1 VYANDAAVRV
11 LGFPS
16 AEALLRAPLTEIMAR
31 WEMLTPEGEPISLM
45 SLPGRQA
52 LMGEEPEPMLVQ
64 FREHGGHETRW
75 SRIKAKPVREADGTV
90 RLAINVIEDV
100 TELKQVEE
108 AQRFLAESSR
118 LLAGSL
124 DYESTLAT
132 IAKLAVP
139 GVADWCGVDLAG
151 DRPLEAQRVAVEHV
165 DPAKVALAQE
175 LADRYP
181 AEARTDRGLHQVLTT
196 GESQL
201 WPHIPDELIVEA
213 AQDEEH
219 LRLIRELGMSSAMIV
234 PMRVR
239 ERVLGAISFVSAES
253 GKTFTPADLRLAED
267 LALRA
272 GAAVENARLYRARST
287 IAQTLQASLLPP
299 MLPEVPGAD
308 AGASTRRPARTTR
321 SAATSTTCSRRARPL
336 VRGHRRRLRQG
347 RGGRGGDRADALH
360 DPRGGG
366 AAPLARRD
374 PALGQRGDGARGLD
388 ALLHRR
394 DRAPRPLGRPQRP
407 DGRGRRPPL
416 PIVVRADGRVEE
428 LEGSGTLLGLVDDPK
443 LDDVVTELLPATP
456 SCSTPTA

>member
-1 VYANDAAVRV
+1 
-11 LGFPS
+11 
-16 AEALLRAPLTEIMAR
+16 M
-31 WEMLTPEGEPISLM
+31 
-45 SLPGRQA
+45 
-52 LMGEEPEPMLVQ
+52 
-64 FREHGGHETRW
+64 
-75 SRIKAKPVREADGTV
+75 
-90 RLAINVIEDV
+90 
-100 TELKQVEE
+100 
-108 AQRFLAESSR
+108 
-118 LLAGSL
+118 
-124 DYESTLAT
+124 
-132 IAKLAVP
+132 
-139 GVADWCGVDLAG
+139 ADWCGVDLAG

-308 AGASTRRPARTTR
+308 AGAIYEA
-321 SAATSTTCSRRARPL
+321 AGEDHEVGGDFYDLFATSEDHWFA
-336 VRGHRRRLRQG
+336 VI
-347 RGGRGGDRADALH
+347 GDVC
-360 DPRGGG
+360 GKG
-366 AAPLARRD
+366 AEAAAVTALARYTIRAAAARRHSPARD
-374 PALGQRGDGARGLD
+374 PALGQRGDGARELD
-388 ALLHRR
+388 ALLHGR

-407 DGRGRRPPL
+407 DGRGRRPPV
-416 PIVVRADGRVEE
+416 PDRGAGRRPASRSWTAAARCS
-428 LEGSGTLLGLVDDPK
+428 GSSTTRSSTTSSPSCC
-443 LDDVVTELLPATP
+443 PATP

>member
-1 VYANDAAVRV
+1 MRHAARRADAAGERGSRSTAVALVTCEDVTELRAAQLGERLVADDLRSILEGIADAVTAQGPDGSLVYANDAAVRV

-31 WEMLTPEGEPISLM
+31 WEMLTPEGEPLSPM

-64 FREHGGHETRW
+64 FREPGGHETRW

-272 GAAVENARLYRARST
+272 GRRSRTRASTARARRSPRRCRPRCCRRCCLT
-287 IAQTLQASLLPP
+287 SRAPTPAR
-299 MLPEVPGAD
+299 
-308 AGASTRRPARTTR
+308 STRRPAKTTR
-321 SAATSTTCSRRARPL
+321 SAATSTTCSRPARTTGS
-336 VRGHRRRLRQG
+336 RSS
-347 RGGRGGDRADALH
+347 ATS
-360 DPRGGG
+360 
-366 AAPLARRD
+366 AA
-374 PALGQRGDGARGLD
+374 
-388 ALLHRR
+388 
-394 DRAPRPLGRPQRP
+394 RAPRRRRSPRWCATRSARRRRGATRP
-407 DGRGRRPPL
+407 RRSC
-416 PIVVRADGRVEE
+416 A
-428 LEGSGTLLGLVDDPK
+428 GSTR
-443 LDDVVTELLPATP
+443 
-456 SCSTPTA
+456 